1 MGIQHRISRW
11 CIDVELTKHE
21 QEMMDG
27 KEGFAVRKS
36 MEILVALGEIFGAK
50 SLIRV
55 GSVQVAGV
63 SYHNLGDAGLEFLNE
78 LAVDGRVKVL
88 TTLNPAGMDLEN
100 WQQLGISPEFAEKQ
114 NLVIDAFKR
123 MGVLVSCTCTPYLIG
138 NLPLYGEHL
147 AWSESSAVTFAN
159 SVLGARTNR
168 EGGPS
173 ALATAFVGKTPNYGL
188 HLDGNRVPDV
198 HIKVNAEL
206 GKLSDWGALGYAIG
220 KKAENKIPYITGIEN
235 AELDELKSFCASVV
249 TYGAKPLFYMKGITP
264 GAENQKEPNQ
274 TITIESCDLKIAYD
288 NINDDVIDIELV
300 CVGCPHC
307 SIKEISEIAGLLSGR
322 KVAVGTEFWVATSRT
337 AKQLSDIRGYTATIE
352 AAGGKFACDTCMAVA
367 PLKGRFKSLATTSAK
382 GCFYSRQN
390 LMKTRMGSI
399 EECVNAAVTGR
410 WNN

>member
-1 MGIQHRISRW
+1 M
-11 CIDVELTKHE
+11 ELTKQE
-21 QEMMDG
+21 QAMLNG
-27 KEGFAVRKS
+27 KEGYAVRKS

-50 SLIRV
+50 SLINV

-63 SYHNLGDAGLEFLNE
+63 SYHNLGDAGLEFLDS
-78 LAVDGRVKVL
+78 LAKDGRVKVL

-100 WQQLGISPEFAEKQ
+100 WQQLGISPEFAQKQ
-114 NLVIDAFKR
+114 NLVIKAFEK
-123 MGVLVSCTCTPYLIG
+123 MGIIISCTCTPYLIG

-159 SVLGARTNR
+159 SVLGAKTNR

-173 ALATAFVGKTPNYGL
+173 ALAAAFVGKTPCYGL
-188 HLDGNRVPDV
+188 HLDENRLPDV
-198 HIKVNAEL
+198 HVKVEAEL

-220 KKAENKIPYITGIEN
+220 KKAENKIVYITGIKK
-235 AELDELKSFCASVV
+235 ADLDELKSFCASVV

-264 GAENQKEPNQ
+264 GAELQKQPKE
-274 TITIESCDLKIAYD
+274 TVIIEQADLKNAYD
-288 NINDDVIDIELV
+288 NINDQVSDIELV

-307 SIKEISEIAGLLSGR
+307 SIKEIQEIAELIEGK
-322 KVAVGTEFWVATSRT
+322 KVAAGTELWVATSRT
-337 AKQLSDIRGYTATIE
+337 AKQLADKRGYTATIE

-390 LMKTRMGSI
+390 LMKTKMGSMK
-399 EECVNAAVTGR
+399 ECIDAAVSGK
-410 WNN
+410 WNS

>member
-1 MGIQHRISRW
+1 MHMQ
-11 CIDVELTKHE
+11 LTKQE
-21 QEMMDG
+21 QEMLDG
-27 KEGFAVRKS
+27 KEGYAVRKS

-50 SLIRV
+50 SLIKV

-78 LAVDGRVKVL
+78 LAVDGRVRVL

-100 WQQLGISPEFAEKQ
+100 WQQLGISPEFADKQ

-123 MGVLVSCTCTPYLIG
+123 MGILISCTCTPYLIG

-159 SVLGARTNR
+159 SVLGAKTNR

-173 ALATAFVGKTPNYGL
+173 ALAAAFVGKTPCYGL
-188 HLDGNRVPDV
+188 HLDENRVPDV
-198 HIKVNAEL
+198 HVQVKAEL
-206 GKLSDWGALGYAIG
+206 TKLSDWGALGYAIG
-220 KKAENKIPYITGIEN
+220 KKAENKISYITGIKTVD
-235 AELDELKSFCASVV
+235 LDDLKSFCASVV
-249 TYGAKPLFYMKGITP
+249 TYGAKPLFYMKGVTP
-264 GAENQKEPNQ
+264 GAEAQTQPKE
-274 TITIESCDLKIAYD
+274 TITIEQADLKNAYD
-288 NINDDVIDIELV
+288 NINDEVSEIELV

-307 SIKEISEIAGLLSGR
+307 SIKEIAEISELIKGK
-322 KVAVGTEFWVATSRT
+322 KVADCTEFWVATSRT
-337 AKQLSDIRGYTATIE
+337 AKQLADKRGYTQVIE

-390 LMKTRMGSI
+390 NMKTKMGST
-399 EECVNAAVTGR
+399 EECVEAAVTGK
-410 WNN
+410 WSS

>member
-1 MGIQHRISRW
+1 MITM
-11 CIDVELTKHE
+11 ELTKQE
-21 QEMMDG
+21 QAMLEG
-27 KEGFAVRKS
+27 KEGYAVRKS
-36 MEILVALGEIFGAK
+36 MEILTALGEIFGAK
-50 SLIRV
+50 SLIDV

-100 WQQLGISPEFAEKQ
+100 WEQLGISPEFAQKQ
-114 NLVIDAFKR
+114 NLVIDAFQR
-123 MGVLVSCTCTPYLIG
+123 MGILVSCTCTPYLIG
-138 NLPLYGEHL
+138 NLPLYGEHV

-173 ALATAFVGKTPNYGL
+173 ALAAAFVGKTPNYGL
-188 HLDGNRVPDV
+188 HLDENRVADMHV
-198 HIKVNAEL
+198 QVNADL
-206 GKLSDWGALGYAIG
+206 SKLSDWGALGYAIG
-220 KKAENKIPYITGIEN
+220 KKAENKIPYITGIKT
-235 AELDELKSFCASVV
+235 ADLDELKSFCASIV

-264 GAENQKEPNQ
+264 GAELQ
-274 TITIESCDLKIAYD
+274 TKPKDSITIDQGDLKIAYD
-288 NINDDVIDIELV
+288 SINDDVNDIELV

-307 SIKEISEIAGLLSGR
+307 SVKEISEIATLLENK
-322 KVAVGTEFWVATSRT
+322 KVAEGTELWVATSRT
-337 AKQLSDIRGYTATIE
+337 AKQLADKRGYTATIE
-352 AAGGKFACDTCMAVA
+352 ASGGKFACDTCMAVA

-390 LMKTRMGSI
+390 LMKTKMGSI
-399 EECVNAAVTGR
+399 EECINAAVTGK

>member
-1 MGIQHRISRW
+1 M
-11 CIDVELTKHE
+11 ELTKQE
-21 QEMMDG
+21 QAMLDG
-27 KEGFAVRKS
+27 KEGYAVRKS

-50 SLIRV
+50 TLIAV

-63 SYHNLGDAGLEFLNE
+63 SYHNLGDAGLEFLND

-114 NLVIDAFKR
+114 KLVIDAFQR
-123 MGVLVSCTCTPYLIG
+123 MGILASCTCTPYLIG
-138 NLPLYGEHL
+138 NLPLYGEHV

-173 ALATAFVGKTPNYGL
+173 ALAAAFVGKTPNYGL
-188 HLDGNRVPDV
+188 HLDENRVPDV
-198 HIKVNAEL
+198 HVQVNAEL
-206 GKLSDWGALGYAIG
+206 TKLSDWGALGYVIG
-220 KKAENKIPYITGIEN
+220 RKAENKIPYITGIKT

-249 TYGAKPLFYMKGITP
+249 TYGSKPLFYIKDITP
-264 GAENQKEPNQ
+264 GAQLQAQPKETL
-274 TITIESCDLKIAYD
+274 TIDQGDLKIAYD
-288 NINDDVIDIELV
+288 GINDDVTDIELV

-307 SIKEISEIAGLLSGR
+307 SIKEISEIANLLESK
-322 KVAVGTEFWVATSRT
+322 KVAEGTELWVATSRT
-337 AKQLSDIRGYTATIE
+337 AKQLADKRGYTATIE
-352 AAGGKFACDTCMAVA
+352 VAGGKFACDTCMAVA

-390 LMKTRMGSI
+390 LMKTKMGSV
-399 EECVNAAVTGR
+399 EECIKAAVTGK

>member
-1 MGIQHRISRW
+1 M
-11 CIDVELTKHE
+11 ELTKQE
-21 QEMMDG
+21 QKMLDG
-27 KEGFAVRKS
+27 AEGYAVQKS
-36 MEILVALGEIFGAK
+36 MEILVALGDIFGAK
-50 SLIRV
+50 SLIKV

-78 LAVDGRVKVL
+78 LAKDGRVKVL

-123 MGVLVSCTCTPYLIG
+123 MGILISCTCTPYLIG
-138 NLPLYGEHL
+138 NLPLYGEHI

-159 SVLGARTNR
+159 SVLGAKTNR

-173 ALATAFVGKTPNYGL
+173 ALAAAFVGKTPCYGL
-188 HLDGNRVPDV
+188 HLDENRIPDIHV
-198 HIKVNAEL
+198 QVNASL
-206 GKLSDWGALGYAIG
+206 TKLSDWGALGYAIG
-220 KKAENKIPYITGIEN
+220 KKAENKIPFITGIKA

-249 TYGAKPLFYMKGITP
+249 TYGAKPLFYIKCITP
-264 GAENQKEPNQ
+264 GAELQ
-274 TITIESCDLKIAYD
+274 TQPEETVSIEQADLKNAYD
-288 NINDDVIDIELV
+288 NINDEITDIELV

-307 SIKEISEIAGLLSGR
+307 SINEIAKVSELLKGK
-322 KVAVGTEFWVATSRT
+322 KVAEGTEFWVATSRT
-337 AKQLSDIRGYTATIE
+337 AKQLADKRGYTQIIE
-352 AAGGKFACDTCMAVA
+352 AAGAKFACDTCMAVA

-390 LMKTRMGSI
+390 NMKTKMGSI
-399 EECVNAAVTGR
+399 EECVQAAVTGK